1 MNGATY
7 AIRVRSQSGSFQ
19 FEVTIARGDRD
30 GLGLAFHLRSREA
43 EKSDCCRTLSQNITH
58 YPPGNLP
65 SIRLTHGQAIWVLTM
80 LGYGDGVSPKTFYE
94 YIKSLRKLGIPFG
107 RQTLRSQKRTL
118 AYYGYSEL
126 MELAVTLS
134 LRVYHV
140 VPDSVLTAIV
150 DNRSKLHRIYR
161 RAYDQRFTGKGTP
174 TVLDIQGSPIELRG
188 CFLDLGIRFSG
199 GRLVR
204 FGPPK
209 LLSPR
214 EALALSVQRM
224 RTTQTWLPLGL
235 SALAERVA
243 VLALA
248 APIIRRGQSPK
259 PQSRSTK
266 TRHLV

>member
-1 MNGATY
+1 
-7 AIRVRSQSGSFQ
+7 
-19 FEVTIARGDRD
+19 
-30 GLGLAFHLRSREA
+30 
-43 EKSDCCRTLSQNITH
+43 
-58 YPPGNLP
+58 
-65 SIRLTHGQAIWVLTM
+65 M

-140 VPDSVLTAIV
+140 VPDSVLTAII
-150 DNRSKLHRIYR
+150 DNRPKLHRIYR

-214 EALALSVQRM
+214 EALALSVHACAPLRHGFPWDSLPWRSGLQYLLWQR
-224 RTTQTWLPLGL
+224 Q
-235 SALAERVA
+235 S
-243 VLALA
+243 LA
-248 APIIRRGQSPK
+248 AVNRQNHNHAAPKNQAPRMNELWTKDRRKRPYSVALHGVHQAHLRFVSYVL
-259 PQSRSTK
+259 
-266 TRHLV
+266 RHP

>member
-1 MNGATY
+1 MECPQKPSMNTSSLCANSAFRSG
-7 AIRVRSQSGSFQ
+7 VRLS
-19 FEVTIARGDRD
+19 DR
-30 GLGLAFHLRSREA
+30 
-43 EKSDCCRTLSQNITH
+43 K
-58 YPPGNLP
+58 
-65 SIRLTHGQAIWVLTM
+65 
-80 LGYGDGVSPKTFYE
+80 
-94 YIKSLRKLGIPFG
+94 
-107 RQTLRSQKRTL
+107 KRTL

-259 PQSRSTK
+259 PQSRSAEKPGTS
-266 TRHLV
+266 

>member
-1 MNGATY
+1 
-7 AIRVRSQSGSFQ
+7 
-19 FEVTIARGDRD
+19 
-30 GLGLAFHLRSREA
+30 
-43 EKSDCCRTLSQNITH
+43 
-58 YPPGNLP
+58 
-65 SIRLTHGQAIWVLTM
+65 M

-150 DNRSKLHRIYR
+150 DNRSKLHRI
-161 RAYDQRFTGKGTP
+161 
-174 TVLDIQGSPIELRG
+174 
-188 CFLDLGIRFSG
+188 
-199 GRLVR
+199 
-204 FGPPK
+204 
-209 LLSPR
+209 
-214 EALALSVQRM
+214 
-224 RTTQTWLPLGL
+224 
-235 SALAERVA
+235 
-243 VLALA
+243 
-248 APIIRRGQSPK
+248 RGQSPK

>member
-1 MNGATY
+1 
-7 AIRVRSQSGSFQ
+7 
-19 FEVTIARGDRD
+19 
-30 GLGLAFHLRSREA
+30 
-43 EKSDCCRTLSQNITH
+43 
-58 YPPGNLP
+58 
-65 SIRLTHGQAIWVLTM
+65 M

-209 LLSPR
+209 LLSPM

-224 RTTQTWLPLGL
+224 RTTQTCLPLGL